1 MNNWG
6 GSVTAHDDDGQTGRN
21 ILRRWQDCR
30 TPGAPIPSYEAV
42 VLGSLGRLADRAAL
56 VTTRNGQ
63 AARILWAGQEFGAWL
78 AQGSEGP
85 SAEPCPSETVPV
97 DALPIE
103 LREPV
108 GEMVAAALG
117 SGQPAYSRCDRL
129 DAGVVTSTR
138 LVGVPLDNRWGE
150 PFVLIGFDG
159 ASVRTE
165 LVQAMFTATDQGIL
179 ALSTIRDAAGHPS
192 ISRSSPST
200 AAPSASWSGPP
211 RSCNGSASASSS
223 RGRSPRGRSRRSPP
237 WSSGAGAPPSS

>member
-85 SAEPCPSETVPV
+85 SAEPCPSETVSNLGVMPHGEK
-97 DALPIE
+97 DGGRTL
-103 LREPV
+103 LR
-108 GEMVAAALG
+108 
-117 SGQPAYSRCDRL
+117 QRDH
-129 DAGVVTSTR
+129 AG
-138 LVGVPLDNRWGE
+138 GYG
-150 PFVLIGFDG
+150 
-159 ASVRTE
+159 
-165 LVQAMFTATDQGIL
+165 
-179 ALSTIRDAAGHPS
+179 
-192 ISRSSPST
+192 SSPRIE
-200 AAPSASWSGPP
+200 P
-211 RSCNGSASASSS
+211 
-223 RGRSPRGRSRRSPP
+223 
-237 WSSGAGAPPSS
+237 